1 MNYQRPEINFALMK
15 IKSSNYIHG
24 DEEQL
29 HRVFIN
35 LIKNSIE
42 SIYEKGIKMLIL
54 KEKLA

>member
-1 MNYQRPEINFALMK
+1 MR
-15 IKSSNYIHG
+15 

-29 HRVFIN
+29 NRVFIN

-42 SIYEKGIKMLIL
+42 SIHEKKIKMLIL